1 MPDLQSGRPARRYT
15 VEEFQ
20 ALGDPGGPVRGHAM
34 LFAGEVVEPPYLN
47 HAVCCAITMTR
58 DALSDVFGPRFT
70 IRQRMPLVVGTDTD
84 LVPLIAVVPGSP
96 REMPENPMTAELVV
110 EIQDTSFDPIVR
122 RKTPYYAAAGI
133 ADYWVLDQNN
143 NQLIVHR
150 DPRTDST
157 NPFGAAYSTVTMFAK
172 GQTVAPLAALTANV
186 NVGDLLP

>member
-96 REMPENPMTAELVV
+96 REMP
-110 EIQDTSFDPIVR
+110 
-122 RKTPYYAAAGI
+122 
-133 ADYWVLDQNN
+133 
-143 NQLIVHR
+143 
-150 DPRTDST
+150 
-157 NPFGAAYSTVTMFAK
+157 
-172 GQTVAPLAALTANV
+172 
-186 NVGDLLP
+186 